1 MQDWVKDMMEEWNKE
16 WDKEVMEEWSREPKV
31 LLGQG
36 FDNIGKI
43 TQ

>member
-16 WDKEVMEEWSREPKV
+16 WDKEMVEERLREPKV
-31 LLGQG
+31 LPGQG
-36 FDNIGKI
+36 LDNIGEI